1 MKQLKPIWFKGIV
14 TIKVSGHY
22 PERFFDLFARHGIPV
37 WSIKKQS
44 ELNCIADI
52 YLNDINDIRRLR
64 RQTHYKFSFIRK
76 RGLPFFLKRLKN
88 YQQLLMSFIFACLVF
103 LYLTQSI
110 LFINIDG
117 VTMESEEQIRAS
129 LENYGIKR
137 GKLKFFM
144 DKPDQV
150 QSRLL
155 TDHPEFLWVGINPN
169 GVTYRIEVIT
179 KKQAPIKNQNTRT
192 HLYAKKDGVISKM
205 FVAKG
210 RPLVEVNDFVKKGQM
225 LVTGELNHLEQD
237 ENESRDRSDQLVE
250 IEAEIYATTWYETKI
265 TVPLDSVYEIETGE
279 VKAKYYLYI
288 GSYRVPIWGFGSTK
302 FSREKIEPKTY
313 KLTIAD
319 WTLPLSFLS
328 NTHKEVE
335 LFNQERSEDETV
347 TIALDQAR
355 QNLLR
360 NLDPAS
366 SIIKEKI
373 LHQTIENGKVNLHVY
388 FTVNEN
394 IVNTVETSQGD

>member
-1 MKQLKPIWFKGIV
+1 MWFKGIV

-52 YLNDINDIRRLR
+52 YVNDINDIRRLR

-88 YQQLLMSFIFACLVF
+88 YQQLLISFAVACLVF

-110 LFINIDG
+110 LFINIEG
-117 VTMESEEQIRAS
+117 VTIEAEEQIRAS
-129 LENYGIKR
+129 LDNYGIKR

-150 QSRLL
+150 QARLL
-155 TDHPEFLWVGINPN
+155 TDHPEFLWVGINPD
-169 GVTYRIEVIT
+169 GVTYR
-179 KKQAPIKNQNTRT
+179 
-192 HLYAKKDGVISKM
+192 
-205 FVAKG
+205 
-210 RPLVEVNDFVKKGQM
+210 
-225 LVTGELNHLEQD
+225 
-237 ENESRDRSDQLVE
+237 
-250 IEAEIYATTWYETKI
+250 
-265 TVPLDSVYEIETGE
+265 
-279 VKAKYYLYI
+279 
-288 GSYRVPIWGFGSTK
+288 
-302 FSREKIEPKTY
+302 REKIEPKTY